1 MLLILVYADDIIITG
16 SNAQLIQQVIDNLE
30 STFALKD
37 LSELNYFLGIQV
49 TKNQLGLH
57 LSKSKYVVDLLGKT
71 GLEDCTPCSTP
82 MAFRVFLTKTDNDH
96 FLIFLYVEVGH

>member
-1 MLLILVYADDIIITG
+1 MVLLFNSRLDGSLFFKRVQGYLLLILVYVDDIIITG
-16 SNAQLIQQVIDNLE
+16 SNAQLIQQVIDNLK

-71 GLEDCTPCSTP
+71 
-82 MAFRVFLTKTDNDH
+82 
-96 FLIFLYVEVGH
+96 

>member
-1 MLLILVYADDIIITG
+1 MVLLFNSRLDGSLFFKRVQGYLLLILVYVDDIIITG

-30 STFALKD
+30 STFAVKD

-57 LSKSKYVVDLLGKT
+57 LSKSKYVADLLGKT
-71 GLEDCTPCSTP
+71 GLEDCTP
-82 MAFRVFLTKTDNDH
+82 
-96 FLIFLYVEVGH
+96 

>member
-1 MLLILVYADDIIITG
+1 MVLLFNSRLDGSLFFKRVQGYLLLILVYVDDIIITG

-30 STFALKD
+30 STFAVKD

-71 GLEDCTPCSTP
+71 
-82 MAFRVFLTKTDNDH
+82 
-96 FLIFLYVEVGH
+96 